1 MFLQHYDP
9 LGSLWL
15 SALVAALPIL
25 VFLLGLTLFK
35 LKGITAAIIALALT
49 AVLGTAVFGLP
60 VPSAA
65 SAAVYGVLNGLWPI
79 GWIVL
84 MAVWLYRI
92 AVRAGKF
99 ETIRASIAAISTDQR
114 VQVLLIAYCFGGF
127 LEGAAGFGIP
137 IAICAALLVA
147 LGFEPLRAAMLAL
160 VANAAAG
167 SYGAIG
173 IPVIVGAQQGGVG
186 LHELS
191 AMMVLVTI
199 LVTAA
204 VPFLLMAIMDGWRG
218 LRETFPVAL
227 VSGLVFGGLQ
237 AAVLLLLGPELADI
251 VPPLGAMVALTVT
264 MRRWQPKRI
273 YREPGAP
280 EPAAA
285 AGGDRPAGRQVL
297 AAWSPFYILSVLIL
311 LWSLPGVKALTAPGG
326 PLSFTSLS
334 LQMPALHQAVAR
346 TTPIVE
352 QDAPLTAVWNLNL
365 LSASGTAILVAA
377 IITVLS
383 TRAIGWREAGQELAG
398 AWRQL
403 STPILMICLVMA
415 VANIMSFAGMSST
428 LGLAL
433 AAAGSVFPLLSPI
446 IGWIGVFVT
455 GSVVNS
461 NTLFA
466 GLQAVTA
473 GQIGVNQTLLVASST
488 AGGLM
493 AKVVSPQSIAI
504 ATAAVDRSGQ
514 ESRLMRLALPYSLGL
529 LAYACLWVLALS
541 LVL

>member
-35 LKGITAAIIALALT
+35 LKGVTAAIIALALT

-60 VPSAA
+60 VGSAA

-137 IAICAALLVA
+137 IAICAALLVT

-237 AAVLLLLGPELADI
+237 TAVLLLLGPELADI
-251 VPPLGAMVALTVT
+251 VPPLGAMVALTLT
-264 MRRWQPKRI
+264 MRRWQPRHI

-280 EPAAA
+280 EPAQ
-285 AGGDRPAGRQVL
+285 GSTGHSGREVL
-297 AAWSPFYILSVLIL
+297 AAWSPFYTLSLLIL
-311 LWSLPGVKALTAPGG
+311 LWSLPAVKALTAPGG
-326 PLSFTSLS
+326 PLSFTTLS

-346 TTPIVE
+346 TSPIVE
-352 QDAPLTAVWNLNL
+352 QDAPLAAVWNLNL

-377 IITVLS
+377 IITVLT

-433 AAAGSVFPLLSPI
+433 AAAGAVFPLLSPI

-455 GSVVNS
+455 GSVVNN

-473 GQIGVNQTLLVASST
+473 GQIGVNQTLLVASNT

>member
-35 LKGITAAIIALALT
+35 LKGVTAAIIALALT

-60 VPSAA
+60 VGSAA

-137 IAICAALLVA
+137 IAICAALLVT

-237 AAVLLLLGPELADI
+237 TAVLLLLGPELADI
-251 VPPLGAMVALTVT
+251 VPPLGAMVALTLT
-264 MRRWQPKRI
+264 MRRWQPRHI
-273 YREPGAP
+273 YRESGAP
-280 EPAAA
+280 EPAQ
-285 AGGDRPAGRQVL
+285 GPAGHSGREVL
-297 AAWSPFYILSVLIL
+297 AAWSPFYTLSLLIL
-311 LWSLPGVKALTAPGG
+311 LWSLPAVKALTAPGG
-326 PLSFTSLS
+326 PLSFTTLS

-346 TTPIVE
+346 TSPIVE
-352 QDAPLTAVWNLNL
+352 QDAPLAAVWNLNL

-377 IITVLS
+377 IITVLT
-383 TRAIGWREAGQELAG
+383 TRAIGWRVAGQELAG

-433 AAAGSVFPLLSPI
+433 AAAGAVFPLLSPI

-455 GSVVNS
+455 GSVVNN

-473 GQIGVNQTLLVASST
+473 GQIGVNQTLLVASNT